1 MAPNAFHQTRIALKN
16 GLAWGLGHSVGVLAL
31 STFAILIN
39 DLAHIEWMS
48 SLAEF
53 TVGVALLFG
62 GILAIKA
69 SLKLKIH
76 NHEHNHKNRDGHQHI
91 HLHFLD
97 QKNHRSHSHYATGLG
112 LLHGLAGG
120 GHLLA
125 VLPALALPPTEAISY
140 MIAYL
145 FGSVASMS
153 LLLMAISLT
162 RLKAGW
168 RISLLIVGIA
178 GGLSI
183 AIGIF
188 WLKETTGQLV

>member
-1 MAPNAFHQTRIALKN
+1 
-16 GLAWGLGHSVGVLAL
+16 
-31 STFAILIN
+31 
-39 DLAHIEWMS
+39 
-48 SLAEF
+48 
-53 TVGVALLFG
+53 
-62 GILAIKA
+62 
-69 SLKLKIH
+69 
-76 NHEHNHKNRDGHQHI
+76 
-91 HLHFLD
+91 
-97 QKNHRSHSHYATGLG
+97 
-112 LLHGLAGG
+112 
-120 GHLLA
+120 
-125 VLPALALPPTEAISY
+125 